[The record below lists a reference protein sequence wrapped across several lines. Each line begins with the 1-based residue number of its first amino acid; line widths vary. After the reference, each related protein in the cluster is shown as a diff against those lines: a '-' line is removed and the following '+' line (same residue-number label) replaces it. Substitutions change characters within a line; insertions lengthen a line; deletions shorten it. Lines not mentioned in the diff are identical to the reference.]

1 MYRLWFVGTNN
12 ISKSFILI
20 SKCAKHLIYEMTCIQ
35 LPSSIE
41 MEFLNMEAFWLIDFE
56 QKKPPIYYSSMDIG
70 LCQLHVSFLVWYFKG
85 IRNHSFSKSLW
96 SNLITSGCIWSS
108 LNIKR
113 MTTYFLFYTV
123 FTNCPIKYWIIYV
136 FRLFRFR
143 IIMQIPLASHHTSFA
158 SLMKLM
164 YWTIC

>member
-1 MYRLWFVGTNN
+1 MKWIVFNYRHLLRWNSWTRKRFDL
-12 ISKSFILI
+12 SIL
-20 SKCAKHLIYEMTCIQ
+20 S
-35 LPSSIE
+35 
-41 MEFLNMEAFWLIDFE
+41 
-56 QKKPPIYYSSMDIG
+56 KKPPIYYSSMDIVYVTYMYHSWCDI
-70 LCQLHVSFLVWYFKG
+70 LKEL
-85 IRNHSFSKSLW
+85 RNHSFSKSLW

-123 FTNCPIKYWIIYV
+123 FSNCPIKYWIIYV